1 MLIHNPIFTGS
12 ISLNG
17 ADISQIST
25 VSSDSSSFASR
36 ITNTESTAS
45 AYVLASG
52 SFSTRVTLAEAT
64 ASALVTAS
72 SSFSARIASNEAKT
86 GSFATTGSNQFN
98 GSQTVTGSLTATGT
112 IVAQTLV
119 VQTITASVEFVTGSN
134 RFGTTTGNTHEF
146 TGSLLVSGSQIV
158 NGNVGIGITNPSEK
172 LTVNGA
178 LESTADGFSSEGG
191 QLILRGTTYRYNI
204 DNLNGQ
210 ALRFFREDDSTKG
223 GGTVLMYVS
232 ASGNIGMGTTNPYTK
247 LDVAGSISINGRPVI
262 DNSSAELYI
271 GGITGVSG
279 RGTDVVALYTANTER
294 MRITS
299 GGNVGIGTTSP
310 NAYTNLI
317 ALTINGTLGSVLDFA
332 TGGTTYGEIYSLAN
346 EMRVDAI
353 GASSTLKLLTNSS
366 TRMSITSVGNF
377 DYGGFN
383 VQTSNN
389 SVYRQAFWGPMSIM
403 WRNAEDAYINSNH
416 TYGSSNTNVATYASS
431 NGIGRLSIY
440 GGNLEWG
447 SYNGSVSAGTAYT
460 LSSRFI
466 VTKAGSVGIGT
477 DNPIDTLNVI
487 GNVRVGTGNSFKA
500 SYDGGNNNY
509 HGALSWATLQLGN
522 NGDNR
527 IIGGRTAAGGN
538 LKFYVNNTN
547 DATNYATAPDGTLAL
562 TLASTGIATFTNS
575 ITTNQG
581 LTVARNLIAGETTPL
596 HLNYTTSDGN
606 APAIRLGSGT
616 QGFWDVQ
623 PNNNNTRIS
632 FDWNDSLNVL
642 NLLSSGNVG
651 IGTTSP
657 SFALD
662 IASTSADSLR
672 INRTGVGGTGSAS
685 SISFQVTQTNSQS
698 ATLCA
703 ISAEFMS
710 NWGGD
715 LRFYTKP
722 SNGTPN
728 NSVTEYMRLTSAGN
742 LLIGTTTESLECNLA
757 LGAKSTIEGGQMVLQ
772 KGASYTYA
780 THFDNYG
787 DTFRLLYGTNTGT
800 TGINFTVFHPSGNY
814 QFSGSNTSDR
824 RLKTNI
830 NTLSLNAIEKINALI
845 SKSYNMIANPE
856 ITRYGFIAQEVQEI
870 LPDLI
875 TGTESEND
883 VLGLDYNGILAVLV
897 KAVQELSAK
906 VAALEAQQ

>member
-12 ISLNG
+12 IQLNG
-17 ADISQIST
+17 TDISQIST
-25 VSSDSSSFASR
+25 VSNDSSSFASR
-36 ITNTESTAS
+36 ITSTESTAS
-45 AYVLASG
+45 AFILASG
-52 SFSTRVTLAEAT
+52 SFSDRTTLAEAT

-72 SSFSARIASNEAKT
+72 GSLAARIASNEART
-86 GSFATTGSNQFN
+86 GSYATTGSNQFN

-146 TGSLLVSGSQIV
+146 TGSLLVSGSHIV
-158 NGNVGIGITNPSEK
+158 NGNVGIG
-172 LTVNGA
+172 
-178 LESTADGFSSEGG
+178 
-191 QLILRGTTYRYNI
+191 
-204 DNLNGQ
+204 
-210 ALRFFREDDSTKG
+210 
-223 GGTVLMYVS
+223 
-232 ASGNIGMGTTNPYTK
+232 TTNPYTR
-247 LDVAGSISINGRPVI
+247 LDVASSVSINGRPVI

-383 VQTSNN
+383 VQSSNN
-389 SVYRQAFWGPMSIM
+389 SVYRQAFWGPMSVM

-416 TYGSSNTNVATYASS
+416 TYGSSNTNVASYASS

-477 DNPIDTLNVI
+477 DNPIDTLNVV

-562 TLASTGIATFTNS
+562 TLASTGAATFSSSVNSGGSIASGVGLSVSNATN
-575 ITTNQG
+575 
-581 LTVARNLIAGETTPL
+581 ARKFELGYSTGAGY
-596 HLNYTTSDGN
+596 NFFQVYDGSAFQPMMIN
-606 APAIRLGSGT
+606 NSLYVTGT
-616 QGFWDVQ
+616 
-623 PNNNNTRIS
+623 
-632 FDWNDSLNVL
+632 
-642 NLLSSGNVG
+642 NVG
-651 IGTTSP
+651 IGTTAPVS
-657 SFALD
+657 ALHVYANLSANP
-662 IASTSADSLR
+662 ITFEGNGSSNAWVRWKAGASTSTWQL
-672 INRTGVGGTGSAS
+672 GAS
-685 SISFQVTQTNSQS
+685 SGAFI
-698 ATLCA
+698 
-703 ISAEFMS
+703 
-710 NWGGD
+710 
-715 LRFYTKP
+715 FYD
-722 SNGTPN
+722 
-728 NSVTEYMRLTSAGN
+728 EYVGSERMRITSDGY
-742 LLIGTTTESLECNLA
+742 LA
-757 LGAKSTIEGGQMVLQ
+757 A
-772 KGASYTYA
+772 
-780 THFDNYG
+780 
-787 DTFRLLYGTNTGT
+787 TNTGT
-800 TGINFTVFHPSGNY
+800 YRNIAAAQHSLRNNANSNNVIDVNHSGTSPYGILVSYSSVDPNNTTNYILSGYSYSSSTSLYNIWSNGTT
-814 QFSGSNTSDR
+814 SGRSDA
-824 RLKTNI
+824 RLKKNI
-830 NTLSLNAIEKINALI
+830 VDSTPKLDKLMQLRVVNYEWKESLGGTKEL
-845 SKSYNMIANPE
+845 
-856 ITRYGFIAQEVQEI
+856 GLIAQEVEEVFPNLVITQPIVKEREITLENGTKEIEKYEDGDYKSLKNSVLPYITIKALQE
-870 LPDLI
+870 L
-875 TGTESEND
+875 T
-883 VLGLDYNGILAVLV
+883 A
-897 KAVQELSAK
+897 KVQELSAK